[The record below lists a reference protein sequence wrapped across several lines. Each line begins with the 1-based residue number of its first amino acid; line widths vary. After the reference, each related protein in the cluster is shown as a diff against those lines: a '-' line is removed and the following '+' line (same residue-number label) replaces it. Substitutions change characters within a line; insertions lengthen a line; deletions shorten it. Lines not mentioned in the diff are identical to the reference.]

1 MGKPETE
8 NPTPYSLR
16 ISENAL
22 RNLDEIT
29 GYIAFIRHQPLNA
42 LSIGAKFFETIE
54 RIKKN
59 PFAFREREEIP
70 TSTKIYRKAVSSS
83 WLIIFK
89 IKRDVISGC

>member
-16 ISENAL
+16 FSENAL

-42 LSIGAKFFETIE
+42 LSIGTKFFETIE
-54 RIKKN
+54 RIKKILL
-59 PFAFREREEIP
+59 PFVNVKKFQQV
-70 TSTKIYRKAVSSS
+70 RKSIVKLYAPA
-83 WLIIFK
+83 
-89 IKRDVISGC
+89 G